1 MRRWVWRVA
10 AFVVFLCVVSAAGA
24 SYEYIAARR
33 DLAAAPQPGS
43 LIDVGGHR
51 LHLWCAGQGTP
62 VVIFESSAG
71 GTALDWYRVQ
81 NDVAGF
87 TTACAYDR
95 AGMGYSDAGPS
106 PRTSERIAD
115 ELAELVRRSGMR
127 GPVILVG
134 WSWGGLYVR
143 AYATRHEIDVAGLV
157 LVDSSHEDQAEKF
170 AAAGFGSGI
179 SVFAFLLPRLLPP
192 AAALGMLRLIPN
204 PFVTRLDTVPEPV
217 RGFVQATTYRPSYF
231 QANYDEAISERDTA
245 DEVRSSRRLLSMP
258 VVVLTAG
265 QVRVKTD
272 PRDNAR
278 IMDIWMRLQRDLLRL
293 SPRSCQIIA
302 TNSAHMIPYEAPDV
316 VVRSVRVT
324 IDAWKMSST
333 PMCSQ

>member
-1 MRRWVWRVA
+1 MRRWVWGVA

-33 DLAAAPQPGS
+33 DLAAAPPPGR

-51 LHLWCAGQGTP
+51 LHLWCEGQGTP
-62 VVIFESSAG
+62 VVVFESSAG

-115 ELAELVRRSGMR
+115 ELAELLRRSGMR

-143 AYATRHEIDVAGLV
+143 AYATRHETDVAGLV

-179 SVFAFLLPRLLPP
+179 SVFASLLPRLLPR

-204 PFVTRLDTVPEPV
+204 PFVTRLETVPEPI
-217 RGFVQATTYRPSYF
+217 RGFVRATTYRPSYF
-231 QANYDEAISERDTA
+231 QANYDESIHERDTA
-245 DEVRSSRRLLSMP
+245 NEVRSSRRLLFMP

-265 QVRVKTD
+265 QGPMNNT
-272 PRDNAR
+272 RDNDRAMGVWR
-278 IMDIWMRLQRDLLRL
+278 PLQRDLLRL
-293 SPRSCQIIA
+293 SARSCQITA
-302 TNSAHMIPYEAPDV
+302 ANSTHMIPYEAPDA

-333 PMCSQ
+333 PMCSR